1 MKQILTMN
9 RQIIVELG
17 KNAGNRREGGELLG
31 GGGKTRR
38 RRRRR
43 KRKRKN
49 MIYMDNYETEREENK
64 KEE

>member
-17 KNAGNRREGGELLG
+17 KNAGNRRG
-31 GGGKTRR
+31 GGGKTRT
-38 RRRRR
+38 
-43 KRKRKN
+43 RKRKN